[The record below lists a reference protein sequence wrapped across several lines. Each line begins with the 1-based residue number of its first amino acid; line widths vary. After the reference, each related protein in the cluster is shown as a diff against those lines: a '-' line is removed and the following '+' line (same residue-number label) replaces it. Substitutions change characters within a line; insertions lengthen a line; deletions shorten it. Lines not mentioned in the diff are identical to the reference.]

1 MRPSKFKFW
10 GLSFKTKKITMT
22 EMFNE
27 IISLQKTKNNKQN
40 ASNLNVFKYLNLNF
54 LLIVN

>member
-1 MRPSKFKFW
+1 
-10 GLSFKTKKITMT
+10 
-22 EMFNE
+22 MFNE

-40 ASNLNVFKYLNLNF
+40 ASNLNVFQYLNLNF